1 MAITVDGRVHIGT
14 LLLAT
19 AAGKVTGEMHVKQP
33 SEITGKVA
41 GTTKAGETSLDFP
54 YHMVERNCDGQIAM
68 RFKAPAKGAGT
79 KGTVATGTAVAV
91 AAAVAVFALTGDEE
105 EPQPQ
110 AAPEDSVVEP
120 AEPEDEPQT
129 PGPQPPEPEPEPEP
143 EDPAAPEP
151 EPEDE
156 PAPAAEPASYAIEHG
171 LGSSG
176 LVAGGE
182 DVAEGDRR

>member
-1 MAITVDGRVHIGT
+1 MVYRQWAAAALLVASSVAPGSAQAKKPAGPKGVTYDMAITVDGRVHTGT

-79 KGTVATGTAVAV
+79 KGTVAIHGCGRDPSNKLEGT
-91 AAAVAVFALTGDEE
+91 
-105 EPQPQ
+105 
-110 AAPEDSVVEP
+110 
-120 AEPEDEPQT
+120 
-129 PGPQPPEPEPEPEP
+129 
-143 EDPAAPEP
+143 
-151 EPEDE
+151 
-156 PAPAAEPASYAIEHG
+156 IE
-171 LGSSG
+171 LK
-176 LVAGGE
+176 AGK
-182 DVAEGDRR
+182 